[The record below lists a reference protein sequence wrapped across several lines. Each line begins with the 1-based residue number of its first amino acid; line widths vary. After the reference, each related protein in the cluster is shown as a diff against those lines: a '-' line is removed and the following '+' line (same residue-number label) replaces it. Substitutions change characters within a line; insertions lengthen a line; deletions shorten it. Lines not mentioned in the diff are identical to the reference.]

1 MKRKG
6 RKAWVLKAQEL
17 DSIDAPV
24 PENDPDLE
32 MILAIRFPL
41 ENVAGTKDLCLPW
54 LSTFM
59 RSFSDSCRIYLYHCQ
74 LNWCQ

>member
-41 ENVAGTKDLCLPW
+41 ENIAGTSL
-54 LSTFM
+54 
-59 RSFSDSCRIYLYHCQ
+59 
-74 LNWCQ
+74 